1 MDNLN
6 LSTFDFISLGIIV
19 ASMLVSLNRGL
30 VRETMSVIGWVFATF
45 AAYFAAPLLNP
56 YLANIGYIGPLLQSS
71 CELSMVLSFTIC
83 FAFSLLIWSMLTT
96 FIATLMK
103 LPILSALDR
112 YLGLVFGAMR
122 GFILVSIMLIINQSV
137 MPAGTV
143 YDSIS
148 GSQSA
153 EVFENLSSALAER
166 VPDLSE
172 PPKWILN
179 SYSNLM
185 STCDHN
191 ITTPPDLPTIEV
203 PEEVIPDLPPDTA
216 PPAAESGN

>member
-1 MDNLN
+1 MDTLN
-6 LSTFDFISLGIIV
+6 LGTFDFISLGVIL
-19 ASMLVSLNRGL
+19 ASMLMSLNRGL

-45 AAYFAAPLLNP
+45 AAYFTAPLLNP
-56 YLANIGYIGPLLQSS
+56 HLGNIGYIGPLLQSS

-83 FAFSLLIWSMLTT
+83 FALSLLVWSMLTT
-96 FIATLMK
+96 FITTLMK

-112 YLGLVFGAMR
+112 YLGLVFGALR
-122 GFILVSIMLIINQSV
+122 GFIIVSILLIINQSV

-148 GSQSA
+148 TSRSA

-166 VPDLSE
+166 TPDLSE
-172 PPKWILN
+172 PPRWILN

-191 ITTPPDLPTIEV
+191 ITTPPELPAIEV
-203 PEEVIPDLPPDTA
+203 PEEILPDLPPDA
-216 PPAAESGN
+216 EPPAVESGN